1 MGSGGGGRGN
11 TYATGIPKSSP
22 VRDRRQLSE
31 PEYRKIKFVDM
42 ETQTEHNS
50 IMDMSETDA
59 SPSPFVASRE
69 LSMCLRDSGR
79 GRSIEDLSQYCS
91 GDDNSD
97 EAASPAGDNIKNAE
111 YVRDE
116 QSTIPSP
123 AVSPNGNN
131 SMSKSD
137 LTYQDACSSPDQLD
151 DAMNSNERLDESSTR
166 RSSRSSNRYHQHHDN
181 DDNLERLGRK
191 VNKFFTENRRSIQ
204 SSNSDNGNNHHTT
217 STLAAQT
224 STTTG
229 DSNDSMFDV
238 KASRR
243 GFISVNSDTN
253 EVTIIRCA
261 SGDEF
266 CNDSWTDEEGDDP
279 DNQYLW
285 RRKR

>member
-1 MGSGGGGRGN
+1 M
-11 TYATGIPKSSP
+11 PKSSP
-22 VRDRRQLSE
+22 VRDRRQQSE
-31 PEYRKIKFVDM
+31 TEYRKVMLVDM
-42 ETQTEHNS
+42 ETQTEHTNV
-50 IMDMSETDA
+50 MDMSETDA

-97 EAASPAGDNIKNAE
+97 EASPAGDNIKNAE

-116 QSTIPSP
+116 QSTLPSP
-123 AVSPNGNN
+123 VASPNGNN

-151 DAMNSNERLDESSTR
+151 DAMNSNERLDERSTQTR
-166 RSSRSSNRYHQHHDN
+166 RSSRSSNRHHRHHDD

-191 VNKFFTENRRSIQ
+191 VNKFLTENRRSIQ
-204 SSNSDNGNNHHTT
+204 SSNSDNGNNHQTA

-243 GFISVNSDTN
+243 GFISVNADSN

-261 SGDEF
+261 NGVGDEF
-266 CNDSWTDEEGDDP
+266 CNDSWTDEEGEDP

-285 RRKR
+285 RRKRYKNF